1 MPVGVGSAGG
11 SGLRR
16 QHPAAPATPAG
27 GSLKLPPQSLQVP
40 PSWSLV
46 PHRQAIPADI
56 LAGMVVALGII
67 PEAIAFSIVAG
78 VDPQVG
84 LFGSICILIVVALL
98 GGRPAM
104 VSACTAGVALL
115 MGGLVQSHGL
125 PYLLA
130 ASILAG
136 VFQILWGYLRL
147 AQQMRFVPRAVTVGF
162 VNAIGVL
169 IFLAQL
175 PQLGIGRDGGETI
188 PSLAASGQSISWP
201 WVWALVAL
209 GLLIIYLLPRLTRL
223 VPSTL
228 VAILVISGL
237 AEWLQL
243 PIPRVGDLGQ
253 LPSSLPMFRIP
264 AVFGSFDTWGII
276 LPTALAISLVG
287 LLQSFLTANVVEDL
301 LDQEADYEAEARAQ
315 GFANITAGLF
325 GGMAGAGMIGQSVI
339 NVQSGG
345 RYRLSTLTA
354 GVGLLILVIS
364 LSTWLA
370 RIPMAALVAVMI
382 MVSISTVNWDSF
394 LKVRLVPKSDTA
406 VMLLT
411 LVLALITRNLAIAVL
426 VGVALAGILFSRKVA
441 KVISVTATQLSDD
454 HLYYMVQGQLFFV
467 STVYFLAGFKRHSH
481 PARVTIDMAQA
492 HVWDQTGMRALDQVI
507 RRLQQGGSSVE
518 LVNLNKESL
527 DLFDRISESPD
538 FVIGAR
544 CDLPTQSGSAA
555 V

>member
-1 MPVGVGSAGG
+1 
-11 SGLRR
+11 
-16 QHPAAPATPAG
+16 
-27 GSLKLPPQSLQVP
+27 
-40 PSWSLV
+40 
-46 PHRQAIPADI
+46 
-56 LAGMVVALGII
+56 
-67 PEAIAFSIVAG
+67 
-78 VDPQVG
+78 
-84 LFGSICILIVVALL
+84 
-98 GGRPAM
+98 
-104 VSACTAGVALL
+104 
-115 MGGLVQSHGL
+115 
-125 PYLLA
+125 
-130 ASILAG
+130 
-136 VFQILWGYLRL
+136 
-147 AQQMRFVPRAVTVGF
+147 
-162 VNAIGVL
+162 
-169 IFLAQL
+169 
-175 PQLGIGRDGGETI
+175 
-188 PSLAASGQSISWP
+188 
-201 WVWALVAL
+201 VWALVAL

-406 VMLLT
+406 VMLPT

>member
-1 MPVGVGSAGG
+1 M
-11 SGLRR
+11 
-16 QHPAAPATPAG
+16 
-27 GSLKLPPQSLQVP
+27 LQG
-40 PSWSLV
+40 WFLV
-46 PHRQAIPADI
+46 PNRQAIPSDL
-56 LAGMVVALGII
+56 LAGIVVALGII

-125 PYLLA
+125 TYLLA

-175 PQLGIGRDGGETI
+175 PQLGIGRDSGETI
-188 PSLAASGQSISWP
+188 PSLAATGQSISWP
-201 WVWALVAL
+201 WVWGLVTL

-253 LPSSLPMFRIP
+253 LPSSLPVFQIP
-264 AVFGSFDTWGII
+264 DVFGSWATWGII
-276 LPTALAISLVG
+276 LPTALAISFVG
-287 LLQSFLTANVVEDL
+287 LLQSFLTANVVEDR

-315 GFANITAGLF
+315 GLANITAGLF

-339 NVQSGG
+339 NLNSGG
-345 RYRLSTLTA
+345 RHRLSTLTA

-364 LSTWLA
+364 LSSWLA

-382 MVSISTVNWDSF
+382 MVSISTVHWDSL
-394 LKVRLVPKSDTA
+394 LKARLVPKSDTA

-426 VGVALAGILFSRKVA
+426 VGVGLAGILFSRKVA
-441 KVISVTATQLSDD
+441 KVISVSATQLGDD
-454 HLYYMVQGQLFFV
+454 HLYYAVQGQLFFV
-467 STVYFLAGFKRHSH
+467 STVYFLAGFKRHTH
-481 PARVTIDMAQA
+481 PARVTIDMARA

-507 RRLQQGGSSVE
+507 RKLQQGGSTVE
-518 LVNLNKESL
+518 LVNLNEESL
-527 DLFDRISESPD
+527 DLFDRISETSE
-538 FVIGAR
+538 FVLGAR
-544 CDLPTQSGSAA
+544 CDIPSPVDPA
-555 V
+555 VP

>member
-1 MPVGVGSAGG
+1 MPK
-11 SGLRR
+11 
-16 QHPAAPATPAG
+16 
-27 GSLKLPPQSLQVP
+27 SLSLIP
-40 PSWSLV
+40 NS
-46 PHRQAIPADI
+46 QAIPKEC
-56 LAGMVVALGII
+56 LAGLVVALGII

-115 MGGLVQSHGL
+115 MGGLMQSHGL

-130 ASILAG
+130 ATILAG

-188 PSLAASGQSISWP
+188 PSLAATGQSISWP
-201 WVWALVAL
+201 WVWGLVAL
-209 GLLIIYLLPRLTRL
+209 GLLIIYGLPRFTKL

-253 LPSSLPMFRIP
+253 LPSSLPLFQIP
-264 AVFGSFDTWGII
+264 EVFSSWATWGII
-276 LPTALAISLVG
+276 LPTALAISFVG
-287 LLQSFLTANVVEDL
+287 LLQSFLTANVVEDM

-339 NVQSGG
+339 NLNSGG

-364 LSTWLA
+364 LSSWLA
-370 RIPMAALVAVMI
+370 RIPMAALVSVMI

-394 LKVRLVPKSDTA
+394 LKVKVVPKSDTS

-411 LVLALITRNLAIAVL
+411 LVLALMTRNLAIAVV

-441 KVISVTATQLSDD
+441 KVISVSATQLTDD
-454 HLYYMVQGQLFFV
+454 HLYVTVQGQLFFV
-467 STVYFLAGFKRHSH
+467 STVYFLAGFKKHVH

-507 RRLQQGGSSVE
+507 RKLQQGGSNVE
-518 LVNLNKESL
+518 LINLNQESL
-527 DLFDRISESPD
+527 DLFDRISETPA

-544 CDLPTQSGSAA
+544 CDLPKA
-555 V
+555 VSSTAP

>member
-1 MPVGVGSAGG
+1 MV
-11 SGLRR
+11 R
-16 QHPAAPATPAG
+16 QG
-27 GSLKLPPQSLQVP
+27 
-40 PSWSLV
+40 WSLV
-46 PHRQAIPADI
+46 PRREAIPREF
-56 LAGMVVALGII
+56 LAGLVVALGII

-84 LFGSICILIVVALL
+84 LFGSICILIVVALM
-98 GGRPAM
+98 GGRPGM

-125 PYLLA
+125 TYLLA

-136 VFQILWGYLRL
+136 VFQILCGYLRL
-147 AQQMRFVPRAVTVGF
+147 AHQMRFVPRAVTVGF

-188 PSLAASGQSISWP
+188 PSLAATGQSIAWP
-201 WVWALVAL
+201 WVWGLVAL
-209 GLLIIYLLPRLTRL
+209 GLVIIYGLPRLTRL

-237 AEWLQL
+237 AEWWQL

-253 LPSSLPMFRIP
+253 LPSALP
-264 AVFGSFDTWGII
+264 VFALPEVFASPDTWGII

-287 LLQSFLTANVVEDL
+287 LLQSFLTASVVEDR
-301 LDQEADYEAEARAQ
+301 LDEDADYEAEARAE
-315 GFANITAGLF
+315 GVANIVAGLF

-339 NVQSGG
+339 NLESGG

-354 GVGLLILVIS
+354 GVGLLVLVIS
-364 LSTWLA
+364 LSGWLA

-382 MVSISTVNWDSF
+382 MVSISTVNWESF
-394 LKVRLVPKSDTA
+394 LKMGTIPKSDTS

-411 LVLALITRNLAIAVL
+411 LVLALLTRNLAIAVV
-426 VGVALAGILFSRKVA
+426 VGGALAARLFSRKVA
-441 KVISVTATQLSDD
+441 KVVDVEAQWLGDD
-454 HLYYMVQGQLFFV
+454 HLHYRVRGQLFFV
-467 STVYFLAGFKRHSH
+467 STVYFLAGFKQHAH
-481 PARVTIDMAQA
+481 PARVTIDMAEA

-507 RRLQQGGSSVE
+507 RKLQQAGSRVE
-518 LVNLNKESL
+518 VQNLNQESL
-527 DLFDRISESPD
+527 NLFERISESPD
-538 FVIGAR
+538 
-544 CDLPTQSGSAA
+544 A
-555 V
+555 VLGQG

>member
-1 MPVGVGSAGG
+1 M
-11 SGLRR
+11 R
-16 QHPAAPATPAG
+16 
-27 GSLKLPPQSLQVP
+27 K
-40 PSWSLV
+40 SWQLV
-46 PHRQAIPADI
+46 PNRAAIPSEL

-84 LFGSICILIVVALL
+84 LFGSIFILIVVSLL
-98 GGRPAM
+98 GGRPGM

-125 PYLLA
+125 TYLLA

-175 PQLGIGRDGGETI
+175 PQLGLGRDGAETI
-188 PSLAASGQSISWP
+188 PSLAASGQSVSWP

-209 GLLIIYLLPRLTRL
+209 GLVIIYQFPRLTRR

-228 VAILVISGL
+228 VAILVISSL
-237 AEWLQL
+237 AERWQL
-243 PIPRVGDLGQ
+243 PVPRVGDLGQ
-253 LPSSLPMFRIP
+253 LPSSLPVFQIP
-264 AVFGSFDTWGII
+264 AVFASWDTWGII
-276 LPTALAISLVG
+276 LPTALAISFVG

-301 LDQEADYEAEARAQ
+301 LDEEADYESEARAE
-315 GFANITAGLF
+315 GLANIAAGLF

-339 NVQSGG
+339 NLESGG
-345 RYRLSTLTA
+345 RHRLSTLAA

-364 LSTWLA
+364 LSGWLA

-394 LKVRLVPKSDTA
+394 LKSRLVPKSDTS

-441 KVISVTATQLSDD
+441 KVISVTATWQEDD
-454 HLYYMVQGQLFFV
+454 WLHYKVQGQLFFV
-467 STVYFLAGFKRHSH
+467 STVYFLAGFKQHEH
-481 PARVTIDMAQA
+481 PAKVTIDMAAA
-492 HVWDQTGMRALDQVI
+492 HIWDQTGMRALDQVV
-507 RRLQQGGSSVE
+507 RKLRQGGSAVE
-518 LVNLNKESL
+518 LVNLNPESL
-527 DLFDRISESPD
+527 NLFRRISDSPD
-538 FVIGAR
+538 ALGPAA
-544 CDLPTQSGSAA
+544 SSADELHA
-555 V
+555 GVEA

>member
-1 MPVGVGSAGG
+1 MPCTGDRVAC
-11 SGLRR
+11 
-16 QHPAAPATPAG
+16 PAAQPGQAASTSPA
-27 GSLKLPPQSLQVP
+27 LCLLQP
-40 PSWSLV
+40 MPRSWSLI
-46 PHRQAIPADI
+46 PNRQAIPSEL
-56 LAGMVVALGII
+56 LAGLVVALGII

-98 GGRPAM
+98 GGRPGM

-115 MGGLVQSHGL
+115 MGDLMQAHGL
-125 PYLLA
+125 SYLLA

-175 PQLGIGRDGGETI
+175 PQLGLGRDGDESI
-188 PSLAASGQSISWP
+188 PSLAARGVAVSWP
-201 WVWALVAL
+201 WVWGLVAL
-209 GLLIIYLLPRLTRL
+209 GLGIIYLLPRLTQR

-237 AEWLQL
+237 AEWWEL

-253 LPSSLPMFRIP
+253 LPSNLPVFRIP
-264 AVFGSFDTWGII
+264 EVFASIDTLGII

-301 LDQEADYEAEARAQ
+301 LDDEADYEAEARAE
-315 GFANITAGLF
+315 GLANITAGLF

-339 NVQSGG
+339 NLESGG
-345 RYRLSTLTA
+345 RHRLSTLTA

-364 LSTWLA
+364 LSSWLA

-382 MVSISTVNWDSF
+382 MVSISTVNWDSL
-394 LKVRLVPKSDTA
+394 LKARLIPKSDTA
-406 VMLLT
+406 VMLVT
-411 LVLALITRNLAIAVL
+411 LLLAVITRNLAIAVL

-441 KVISVTATQLSDD
+441 KVIAVDPQWLGDD
-454 HLYYMVQGQLFFV
+454 HLRYTVRGQLFFV
-467 STVYFLAGFKRHSH
+467 STVYFLAGFKRHAH
-481 PARVTIDMAQA
+481 PARVTIDMGAA
-492 HVWDQTGMRALDQVI
+492 HVWDQSGMRALDQVI
-507 RRLQQGGSSVE
+507 RKLQQAGSQVD
-518 LVNLNKESL
+518 VVRLNPESL
-527 DLFDRISESPD
+527 DLFRRISESSD
-538 FVIGAR
+538 AV
-544 CDLPTQSGSAA
+544 LSNQAA
-555 V
+555 SPL

>member
-1 MPVGVGSAGG
+1 M
-11 SGLRR
+11 
-16 QHPAAPATPAG
+16 
-27 GSLKLPPQSLQVP
+27 
-40 PSWSLV
+40 
-46 PHRQAIPADI
+46 
-56 LAGMVVALGII
+56 LAGFVVALGII

-98 GGRPAM
+98 GGRPGT

-125 PYLLA
+125 SYLLA

-136 VFQILWGYLRL
+136 VFQILLGFLRL
-147 AQQMRFVPRAVTVGF
+147 AQQMRFVPRGVTLGF

-175 PQLGIGRDGGETI
+175 PQLGLGRDGAETI
-188 PSLAASGQSISWP
+188 PNLAGSAQSISWP
-201 WVWALVAL
+201 WVWGLVSL
-209 GLLIIYLLPRLTRL
+209 GLLIIYLLPRFTRL

-237 AEWLQL
+237 AEWWQL
-243 PIPRVGDLGQ
+243 PVPRVGDLGQ
-253 LPSSLPMFRIP
+253 LPSTLPVFQIP
-264 AVFGSFDTWGII
+264 EVFGSWDTWWII
-276 LPTALAISLVG
+276 MPTALAIAFVG
-287 LLQSFLTANVVEDL
+287 LLQSFLTANVVEDS
-301 LDQEADYEAEARAQ
+301 LDEEADYEAEARAQ
-315 GFANITAGLF
+315 GLANITAGLF

-339 NVQSGG
+339 NLESGG

-354 GVGLLILVIS
+354 GVGLLLLVIS

-394 LKVRLVPKSDTA
+394 LNIKLVPKSDTA

-411 LVLALITRNLAIAVL
+411 LVLALLTSNLAIAVV

-441 KVISVTATQLSDD
+441 KVISVTGTWLTED
-454 HLYYMVQGQLFFV
+454 HLYYTVRGQLFFV
-467 STVYFLAGFKRHSH
+467 STVYFLAGFKQHDH
-481 PARVTIDMAQA
+481 PARVTIDMQAA

-507 RRLQQGGSSVE
+507 RIRQQAGCSVE
-518 LVNLNKESL
+518 LINLNKESL
-527 DLFDRISESPD
+527 DLFDRISVTPD
-538 FVIGAR
+538 FVVGDS
-544 CDLPTQSGSAA
+544 CELPVHTQSGIP
-555 V
+555 